1 MRLTLRTLL
10 AWLDGLLSA
19 EDQQVLADKVA
30 ASPVAPTLVRRI
42 QDVVEN
48 AALAAPRIDA
58 RGLADDTN
66 SVAEYLDNCLPADRL
81 EAFERICIESDVHLA
96 EVASCHGVLAEMS
109 REAEAT
115 APIDATTCKRLLAA
129 VRDHVAS
136 RPSEAVTSVADGP
149 PTSAEPT
156 AGHARPRS
164 TPTGPARRAPLE
176 AWISA
181 AVAIVLL
188 VGLVTVF
195 VRSLTTQSQPRR
207 VAVNAPEPGQPAR
220 VDAPAPAG
228 VAPPVAPERAPPR
241 PAEPAA
247 PPADADGT
255 QPVPTPVHV
264 PTPVQPPTAAVTV
277 LPPAAPPAAPGAGA
291 ATPPAMSAATTTI
304 RPAAPAPGA
313 APPEP
318 AAPAAPQ
325 DAAGRPTVPQG
336 DALAIAARPAVVEP
350 PRRPAPDDPAA
361 AAPAVPAALVSGP
374 GLLLHRPPAADANP
388 VHGSSGWAALP
399 RASSLAAREELIAP
413 PASRP
418 ELDVAG
424 VMIRLE
430 PDSRATLTRDADGTP
445 RLELV
450 FGRATVRA
458 AAADARLGL
467 TAAGLSGIVTD
478 GLRAPVGVEVLLDR
492 EPGAEAGDAR
502 VRAAIITT
510 TAGIRWRQTR
520 ADGGAPDAALTGI
533 AATGLLEAGRR
544 LAWDSHEPDA
554 AAVRPGRDLDWIAT
568 PARIDRVDAAA
579 AAAMQARLAGG
590 RPLETTLR
598 AVAADPRDR
607 EENRALAAATLAL
620 VGEYDELAKL
630 LCAETAA
637 AGLRSGRWRALEQAT
652 VPLALA
658 RGVNAAERL
667 AQAFEA
673 HAPAGRGREVFAL
686 ARGVTDAE
694 LAAGADARLVDG
706 LDAPELVVRRYAWR
720 NLNAI
725 VPQAD
730 PIRSRFDPD
739 WSEQLR
745 GDAVGWWRKQVEA
758 GRIRRSGAANP

>member
-109 REAEAT
+109 REAEAA

-195 VRSLTTQSQPRR
+195 VRSLTTESQPRR

-228 VAPPVAPERAPPR
+228 VAPERAPPR

-247 PPADADGT
+247 PPADADGA
-255 QPVPTPVHV
+255 QPV

-277 LPPAAPPAAPGAGA
+277 LPPAAPPAAPGAGV
-291 ATPPAMSAATTTI
+291 ATPPAMSEATTTT

-478 GLRAPVGVEVLLDR
+478 GLRTPVGVEVLLER
-492 EPGAEAGDAR
+492 PPGAEAGDAR

-520 ADGGAPDAALTGI
+520 ADGGAPDAALIGI
-533 AATGLLEAGRR
+533 AADGLLEAGRR
-544 LAWDSHEPDA
+544 LAWDSQEPDA

-758 GRIRRSGAANP
+758 GRIRRPGAANP